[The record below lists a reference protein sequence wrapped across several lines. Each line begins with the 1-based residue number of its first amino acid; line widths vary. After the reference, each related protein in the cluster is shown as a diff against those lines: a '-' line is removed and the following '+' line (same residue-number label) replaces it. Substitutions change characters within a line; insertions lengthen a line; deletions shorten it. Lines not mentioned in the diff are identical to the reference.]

1 MSGIRIHHPTHRN
14 CIMLVPHPGETKNM
28 WGKTL
33 NKGRKPKD
41 YRIQLDNEGNCIVS
55 DTVWKRLQEA
65 GASFI
70 VLNEVPDPPA
80 QNLSMAEGS
89 YHEPAVYK
97 EIAKAVHEVAP
108 PGVKTFRIQRVNP
121 NG

>member
-1 MSGIRIHHPTHRN
+1 
-14 CIMLVPHPGETKNM
+14 MLVPHPGEIKTM
-28 WGKTL
+28 FGRTL

-41 YRIQLDNEGNCIVS
+41 YRIQLDSDGNCIVS
-55 DTVWKRLQEA
+55 EIVWKRLQEA

-70 VLNEVPDPPA
+70 VLNEVPDPPD
-80 QNLSMAEGS
+80 QFLSMDEGS

-108 PGVKTFRIQRVNP
+108 PGVKTFKIQRMNR

>member
-1 MSGIRIHHPTHRN
+1 
-14 CIMLVPHPGETKNM
+14 MLVTHPGELKSRF
-28 WGKTL
+28 GKTL

-41 YRIQLDNEGNCIVS
+41 YRIRLDNDGNCIVS
-55 DTVWKRLQEA
+55 EVVWKRLQEA

-70 VLNEVPDPPA
+70 VLNEVPDPPN
-80 QNLSMAEGS
+80 QSLSMQEGT

-108 PGVKTFRIQRVNP
+108 PGVKTFKLGVVKR

>member
-1 MSGIRIHHPTHRN
+1 MPGLRIHHPTHRN
-14 CIMLVPHPGETKNM
+14 CVMLVPHPGEIRSRF
-28 WGKTL
+28 GKTL

-41 YRIQLDNEGNCIVS
+41 YRVVLDNDGNCIVS
-55 DTVWKRLQEA
+55 ETVWKRLQEC

-70 VLNEVPDPPA
+70 VLNEVPDPPN
-80 QNLSMAEGS
+80 QTLSMQEGS
-89 YHEPAVYK
+89 YHQPATYK

-108 PGVKTFRIQRVNP
+108 AGVKTFKLMRMNR